1 MAKVKWSGVKEPV
14 PVPPGWY
21 TVVVA
26 KAQDKI
32 TRNNDDMIAITFEI
46 IDEGEFKGEKVFTN
60 LVFAGDALPGVK
72 RALEAMGVALED
84 DMDVVAEDLDGRTVK
99 IQTRMGEYQGQ
110 KRPEVAFRGYRST
123 DVEAPAIN
131 PDEAPEAIDDIT
143 F

>member
-1 MAKVKWSGVKEPV
+1 MAKVKWSGVKDPV

-32 TRNNDDMIAITFEI
+32 TKNNDDMIAITFEI

-60 LVFAGDALPGVK
+60 LVFSGEALPGVK
-72 RALEAMGVALED
+72 HALEAMGVALED
-84 DMDVVAEDLDGRTVK
+84 DVDVEANDLLSRTVK

-123 DVEAPAIN
+123 DI
-131 PDEAPEAIDDIT
+131 EAPEIGVDETPSEIDDVT